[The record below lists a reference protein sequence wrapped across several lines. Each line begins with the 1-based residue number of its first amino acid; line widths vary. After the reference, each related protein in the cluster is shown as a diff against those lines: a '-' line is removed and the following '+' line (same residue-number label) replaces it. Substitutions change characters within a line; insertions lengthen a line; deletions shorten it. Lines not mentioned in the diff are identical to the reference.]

1 MKTIKS
7 QIEELMKL
15 RSLDDGTIEGSFV
28 FPPDFT
34 GFQGHFPTGA
44 ILPGACQIQSFLSM
58 LERFAGKP
66 LALKEV
72 VLAKYIVPVLPN
84 EDIVFKISDCFDPDI
99 PSSTV
104 RAVISRAGVKVSEIK
119 LRVALSE
126 SL

>member
-1 MKTIKS
+1 MKF
-7 QIEELMKL
+7 

-44 ILPGACQIQSFLSM
+44 ILPGACQIQALLSI

-72 VLAKYIVPVLPN
+72 VLAKYIIPVLPN
-84 EDIVFKISDCFDPDI
+84 EEIVFRISDRFDPE
-99 PSSTV
+99 STGSTV
-104 RAVISRAGVKVSEIK
+104 KAVINRAGVKVSEIK

>member
-15 RSLDDGTIEGSFV
+15 RSFDDGTLEGSFV
-28 FPPDFT
+28 FPPDFA

-44 ILPGACQIQSFLSM
+44 ILPGACQIQALLSM
-58 LERFAGKP
+58 LEKFAGKP

-84 EDIVFKISDCFDPDI
+84 EEIVFKTSDCFDPDS
-99 PSSTV
+99 PGSTV
-104 RAVISRAGVKVSEIK
+104 KAVINRAGVKVSEIK